1 MENSNQKKTIFELNL
16 SSFMMLLS
24 LLFIGL
30 KLGHVIDWSWWF
42 VLSPIYAPFVLL
54 YIALGIIWLIG
65 WLLFR
70 KKSNYRNIW

>member
-1 MENSNQKKTIFELNL
+1 MENNNVKRTIFELNL

-42 VLSPIYAPFVLL
+42 VLAPLYAPFILIYV
-54 YIALGIIWLIG
+54 ALGIIWFIG
-65 WLLFR
+65 WLLF
-70 KKSNYRNIW
+70 KNKNLF